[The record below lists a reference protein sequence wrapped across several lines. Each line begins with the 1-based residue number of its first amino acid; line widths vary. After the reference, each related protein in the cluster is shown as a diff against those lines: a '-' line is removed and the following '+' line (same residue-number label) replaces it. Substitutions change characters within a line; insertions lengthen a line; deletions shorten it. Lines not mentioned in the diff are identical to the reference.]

1 MAGTWGGAGLH
12 LDRHGSA
19 NFIESLPSNDEFA
32 ETYANAI
39 AANGQLVFGGSGRP
53 GVRLDCRRRHTK
65 LQDIAT
71 AAGIE
76 IPQGVVLST
85 VKAASADGTI
95 VIGQAINATQRAY
108 SFVLKLPASAYG
120 L

>member
-1 MAGTWGGAGLH
+1 M
-12 LDRHGSA
+12 
-19 NFIESLPSNDEFA
+19 SLPD
-32 ETYANAI
+32 TYPNAI
-39 AANGQLVFGGSGRP
+39 AANGQLVFGGSGNQAFVWTA
-53 GVRLDCRRRHTK
+53 GAGTRR

-76 IPQGVVLST
+76 IPQGVVLRM
-85 VKAASADGTI
+85 VKAASTDGTI

>member
-1 MAGTWGGAGLH
+1 M
-12 LDRHGSA
+12 
-19 NFIESLPSNDEFA
+19 NFIESLPSDDPFA
-32 ETYANAI
+32 NTYPQAI
-39 AANGQLVFGGSGRP
+39 AANGQLIFGGSGGQAFVWTAGSGTR
-53 GVRLDCRRRHTK
+53 K

-76 IPQGVVLST
+76 IPQGVVLLT

-95 VIGQAINATQRAY
+95 VIGQAINAQLRAY
-108 SFVLKLPASAYG
+108 AFVLKLPASAYG